1 MTPGEMAA
9 ELRRVSA
16 ATDRAVSTVVKKGAL
31 EVKNKARASVS
42 SSNRGKAAAAHF
54 INFDMRGTLEAEIG
68 YDKPAGALGTMNEYG
83 SAGNTPHN
91 DLGKALDAEAPA
103 VAKYIGEAVDRLWR

>member
-1 MTPGEMAA
+1 
-9 ELRRVSA
+9 
-16 ATDRAVSTVVKKGAL
+16 
-31 EVKNKARASVS
+31 
-42 SSNRGKAAAAHF
+42 
-54 INFDMRGTLEAEIG
+54 
-68 YDKPAGALGTMNEYG
+68 MNEYG